1 MGELSVLH
9 ACMPYRHTDRS
20 GMHTQPTTHR
30 ERLSGGKEGS
40 GHHIS
45 SPGGTS
51 LKAAAA
57 CCFNF
62 RTWPL
67 LRLLILTASLRRFF
81 SLGLLRSPPFFHP
94 PTGSG
99 AQHARHHCGGPLP
112 LCASVRLR
120 LLRPSPTKARPRER
134 RAGEVCPSGPQE
146 EGSGRARGTELETA
160 RREL

>member
-40 GHHIS
+40 GHHSS

-120 LLRPSPTKARPRER
+120 LLRPSPTKQGLEKEER
-134 RAGEVCPSGPQE
+134 VRSVPLVRKE